1 MQPSNYGNNR
11 MQAETHAVRASL
23 QEWSAHQESWE
34 IRMWCNIIARHLDLL
49 TREPHNLTLRQQTAA
64 KVEQLRLVAVRV
76 AKLNNCKGARTE
88 LAPPLGLLRPR
99 GAELT
104 VRRPPNHP
112 PPSKLCLSR
121 PGGLLEGDEP
131 AGGQLRRLR
140 SLISHTFS
148 YFGAR
153 EPRSEPRFQ

>member
-1 MQPSNYGNNR
+1 MNAQQQRNVSIKHPSNYGNNH

-88 LAPPLGLLRPR
+88 LAPPS
-99 GAELT
+99 
-104 VRRPPNHP
+104 RPP
-112 PPSKLCLSR
+112 
-121 PGGLLEGDEP
+121 
-131 AGGQLRRLR
+131 A
-140 SLISHTFS
+140 
-148 YFGAR
+148 A
-153 EPRSEPRFQ
+153 PRSGAYRPAAP